1 MPAVHGMLDTAWS
14 PPIGGRILR
23 LLDRAANG
31 VADDS
36 LERIGDPVAVEL
48 SAAALAS
55 PGERLPFR
63 DASFAA
69 AVAIHSLEATS
80 DRAWALSEL
89 RRILA
94 ADGRLLVAVWG
105 PLEEN
110 PALAVLGDSLRR
122 RGGVRAEAAVRWLAS
137 LSHADDMRALLRVAG
152 FVHVGVTRQRRTTA
166 MSAITDGWLLDRYPV
181 GAAIRGLP
189 PAAREEVMSDLRS
202 ALQGWALEGSA
213 RHVPYTRDVHVATA
227 A

>member
-1 MPAVHGMLDTAWS
+1 MHGMLDTAWG

-55 PGERLPFR
+55 PGDRLPFL

-69 AVAIHSLEATS
+69 AVSIHSLEATS

-89 RRILA
+89 RRILPA
-94 ADGRLLVAVWG
+94 GGRLLVAVWG

-152 FVHVGVTRQRRTTA
+152 FVHVGVTRQRRTAA
-166 MSAITDGWLLDRYPV
+166 MSAITDPFGWLLDRYPV

-202 ALQGWALEGSA
+202 ALEGSALEGSA
-213 RHVPYTRDVHVATA
+213 RRVPYTRDVHVAA
-227 A
+227 AA

>member
-1 MPAVHGMLDTAWS
+1 VHGMLATAWS
-14 PPIGGRILR
+14 PPIDGRILR
-23 LLDRAANG
+23 LLDREANG
-31 VADDS
+31 VAEGS

-55 PGERLPFR
+55 PGDRLPFL

-152 FVHVGVTRQRRTTA
+152 FVPVGVTRQRRTAAT
-166 MSAITDGWLLDRYPV
+166 SAITDPFGWLLDRYPV

-189 PAAREEVMSDLRS
+189 PAARDEVMTDLRS
-202 ALQGWALEGSA
+202 TLQGWALEGSA
-213 RHVPYTRDVHVATA
+213 GRVPYTRDVHVATA
-227 A
+227 S